1 MTTNIAHAS
10 NNPSSTVRSVTRSD
24 FFNNLEDWVS
34 NFVTRSGNV
43 AEIKIDLI
51 ENDNTYT
58 IHADIPGVTKDEITV
73 QVDGSRVSITVE
85 SKEEIV
91 EKEGEIVIC
100 RERHYKSSHR
110 TIELV
115 QEIDEDNTHAT
126 YKNGVLKLTLP
137 KKVVRTFKQIEV
149 K

>member
-1 MTTNIAHAS
+1 MTNIVHSS
-10 NNPSSTVRSVTRSD
+10 NNPSSTVRSVTHSD
-24 FFNNLEDWVS
+24 FFTNLEEWVS
-34 NFVTRSGNV
+34 NLVTRSGNV

-58 IHADIPGVTKDEITV
+58 IHADIPGVSKDDIKV
-73 QVDGSRVSITVE
+73 QVDGSRVSIIVE
-85 SKEEIV
+85 SKEEV
-91 EKEGEIVIC
+91 LEKEGEIVIC
-100 RERHYKSSHR
+100 RERHYKSNQR
-110 TIELV
+110 TIDLV
-115 QEIDEDNTHAT
+115 QEIDEENTHAT